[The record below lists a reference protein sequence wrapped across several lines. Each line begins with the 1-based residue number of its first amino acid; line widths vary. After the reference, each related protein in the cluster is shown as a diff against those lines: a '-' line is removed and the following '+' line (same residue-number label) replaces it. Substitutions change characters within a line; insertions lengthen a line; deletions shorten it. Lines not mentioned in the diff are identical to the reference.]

1 MATVQKMTKP
11 TDAIRVEKNIY
22 SRYGGESYQ
31 VKMSHGAHKINK
43 TFDTLDQARSFR
55 DGVNYKSSTD
65 VISQAIYKNIID
77 RKTAASFTFADAL
90 DKYEREYTE
99 KKRGSEAEGCRI
111 KRIKVIAE
119 QINIASKSLILIDK
133 ADVEAILSI
142 VKQGKPRKDGG
153 VVRPTS
159 GDNLRR
165 YITILRHLFNVA
177 RQNKEWGIPME
188 NPIQRGG
195 FDIPEA
201 NPPRDRRL
209 TEGEW
214 DKLKAKFEANDA
226 IDVYT
231 FALVI
236 VETGMRRGEAL
247 KAIWQHVIMDERSIY
262 LPAAITKTNEARTV
276 GLSIRAVD
284 ALKSLS
290 RGIGNATIF
299 PASLTTGRIRTQ
311 WQRACK
317 QSGIEDL
324 RLYDLRHEAI
334 SRMAESGKLSLLETQ
349 KQVGHKDPRMTLR
362 YVQLN
367 TKLVGEKLD

>member
-1 MATVQKMTKP
+1 MSKLQKRIQS
-11 TDAIRVEKNIY
+11 TDSIRVEKNIY
-22 SRYGGESYQ
+22 SRYGGESFQ

-43 TFDTLDQARSFR
+43 TFDDLDQARAFR
-55 DGVNYKSSTD
+55 DGVNYKSATD
-65 VISQAIYKNIID
+65 VISQSIYKNIID
-77 RKTAASFTFADAL
+77 RKTAASFTFAGAL
-90 DKYEREYTE
+90 DRYEQEYTE
-99 KKRGSEAEGCRI
+99 KKRSCDTEQYRL
-111 KRIKVIAE
+111 KRIKEIAE
-119 QINIASKSLILIDK
+119 QLNIANKALILIDRG
-133 ADVEAILSI
+133 DIERLLEI
-142 VKQGKPRKDGG
+142 VRQGKPRKDGG
-153 VVRPTS
+153 IVRVTS

-177 RQNKEWGIPME
+177 KQNKEWGIPME
-188 NPIQRGG
+188 NPIQRGD
-195 FDIPEA
+195 FRLPEA

-214 DKLKAKFEANDA
+214 DRLKAGFEVNNAT
-226 IDVYT
+226 DVYT

-247 KAIWQHVIMDERSIY
+247 KAVWQHVDLNERSIY
-262 LPAAITKTNEARTV
+262 LPAAITKTNEARNV

-284 ALKSLS
+284 ALKSLP
-290 RGIGNATIF
+290 RGIGYATIF
-299 PASLTTGRIRTQ
+299 PVTITTGRIRTQ

-317 QSGIEDL
+317 VAKIENL

-334 SRMAESGKLSLLETQ
+334 SRMAEGGKLSPLETQ
-349 KQVGHKDPRMTLR
+349 KQAGHKDPRMTLR